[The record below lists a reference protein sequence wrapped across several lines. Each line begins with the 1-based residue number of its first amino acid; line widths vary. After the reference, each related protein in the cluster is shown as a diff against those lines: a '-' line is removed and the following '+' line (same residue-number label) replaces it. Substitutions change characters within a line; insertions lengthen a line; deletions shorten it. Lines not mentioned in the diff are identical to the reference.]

1 MTTQSSYILLL
12 VGSSIGFIIIIGA
25 IVYLLVLIRNI
36 QSTFG
41 KLGYIVREDAK
52 KYFDDAAS
60 KLIETNE
67 EFHDQYKNIVIEGTR
82 VALNDSGK
90 IMEVAIAD
98 AQKEAS
104 RIIVE
109 AQKSAQNIDA
119 ASKKN
124 SQKYFRLSIDNSVQ
138 AIGWTM
144 EQYIGETFSEE
155 DHERI
160 IRKLMKAYINERQ

>member
-1 MTTQSSYILLL
+1 MTIQSSFILLI

-52 KYFDDAAS
+52 KYFDDAAN

-67 EFHDQYKNIVIEGTR
+67 EFHEQYKSIVIVGTR
-82 VALNDSGK
+82 AALRDSGK

-104 RIIVE
+104 RIIIE
-109 AQKSAQNIDA
+109 AQKSAQNIDS

-124 SQKYFRLSIDNSVQ
+124 SQKYFQLSIDNSVQ

-144 EQYIGETFSEE
+144 EQYIGETFSKE
-155 DHERI
+155 DHEQV
-160 IRKLMKAYINERQ
+160 IRKLMESYINERQ